1 MEPGHRRSSCNV
13 TRYAVSFY
21 PLAVEASREVLLQR
35 IRRETY
41 CRYQHALGRY
51 GEAILG
57 RRQETIL
64 KQEGHFLD

>member
-13 TRYAVSFY
+13 TRYAISFY

-35 IRRETY
+35 IN
-41 CRYQHALGRY
+41 RYQHALGRY
-51 GEAILG
+51 EEAILS